1 MEIKVVRQRRK
12 TMSARFIS
20 SSTLE
25 VRVPYFLTQTQI
37 DDFLKRHAS
46 QISKAQL
53 QFTEKEAK
61 KSVSGVY
68 YLGNVYSTRTILGS
82 YNRVSVVGSEF
93 LIEYSS
99 TKSAIYVVESF
110 FVKEARRVLE
120 MMVREC
126 MELFPGLS
134 TPNVTIRSMKT
145 RWGTCAYRKGKITL
159 NTKLIHVPLLCIRYV
174 VIHELLHFTYPN
186 HQKEF
191 HEALEGLLPN
201 HRKIERELHS
211 YGFLLEE

>member
-1 MEIKVVRQRRK
+1 MVRQRRK
-12 TMSARFIS
+12 TISARFIS
-20 SSTLE
+20 SSILE
-25 VRVPYFLTQTQI
+25 VRAPYFLTQSQL

-46 QISKAQL
+46 QISKAQI
-53 QFTEKEAK
+53 QFTKKEAK
-61 KSVSGVY
+61 KSVSAVY
-68 YLGNVYSTRTILGS
+68 YLGNVYSTKTILGS
-82 YNRVSVVGSEF
+82 YNRVSIEGSEL

-99 TKSAIYVVESF
+99 TKSAIYVVEQF
-110 FVKEARRVLE
+110 LAKEAKRVLE
-120 MMVREC
+120 TMVSEC
-126 MELFPGLS
+126 MDLFPGLS

-159 NTKLIHVPLLCIRYV
+159 NKKLIHVPLHCIRYV

-191 HEALEGLLPN
+191 HEALERLLPS
-201 HRKIERELHS
+201 HRKIEKELHS